1 MSREPT
7 PAELETLAQY
17 FGKQIDRF
25 VSNPEMA
32 NSLVGDSPGAVSVTQ
47 TELAAWVS
55 IARLLIN
62 LNEFIT
68 RE

>member
-1 MSREPT
+1 
-7 PAELETLAQY
+7 
-17 FGKQIDRF
+17 
-25 VSNPEMA
+25 MA
-32 NSLVGDSPGAVSVTQ
+32 NSLVGDSTEAVGSTQ

-62 LNEFIT
+62 LDEFIT